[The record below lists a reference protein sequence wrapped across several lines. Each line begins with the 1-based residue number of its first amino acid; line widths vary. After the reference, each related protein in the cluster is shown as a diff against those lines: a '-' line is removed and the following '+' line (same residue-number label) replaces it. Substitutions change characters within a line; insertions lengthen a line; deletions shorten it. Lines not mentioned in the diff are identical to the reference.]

1 MSNLP
6 FETTWQQ
13 LKDHFKPAG
22 AVLRADIPSK
32 GSGVV
37 SFASTR
43 EAAKAI
49 QLFNDS
55 TFGERRIEVLPS
67 FG

>member
-1 MSNLP
+1 MLP
-6 FETTWQQ
+6 FGTN
-13 LKDHFKPAG
+13 DAG